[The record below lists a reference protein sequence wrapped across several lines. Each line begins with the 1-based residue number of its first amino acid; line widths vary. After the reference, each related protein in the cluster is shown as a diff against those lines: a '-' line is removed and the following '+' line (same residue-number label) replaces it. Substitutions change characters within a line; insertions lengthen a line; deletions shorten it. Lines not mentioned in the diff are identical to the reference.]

1 MIKITFVCYG
11 NICRSPLAEFLFND
25 FIKDAGLSGV
35 YRADSAATSNE
46 ETGNPVYP
54 PVKRILT
61 RMGIDCEGKRSVQL
75 KAEDYPKSDLLI
87 GMDERNVRDMAR
99 IFGGDAQGKIKKL
112 LYFAGDGGDVADPY
126 WTGDYEKTFMD
137 VVRGV
142 KGLIE
147 VLQKE
152 KTETRG

>member
-1 MIKITFVCYG
+1 M
-11 NICRSPLAEFLFND
+11 AEFLFND
-25 FIKDAGLSGV
+25 FIKDAGFSDE
-35 YRADSAATSNE
+35 YRADSAATSYE

-61 RMGIDCEGKRSVQL
+61 RMGIDCENKRSVKL
-75 KAEDYPKSDLLI
+75 KAEDYPKSDLFI
-87 GMDERNVRDMAR
+87 GMDERNVRDMSR

-112 LYFAGDGGDVADPY
+112 LSFAGEGGDVADPY
-126 WTGDYEKTFMD
+126 WTGNYEKAFTD

-147 VLQKE
+147 ILLKE
-152 KTETRG
+152 KTESRG

>member
-1 MIKITFVCYG
+1 M
-11 NICRSPLAEFLFND
+11 AEFLFND
-25 FIKDAGLSGV
+25 FIKDAGLSDE
-35 YRADSAATSNE
+35 YRADSAATSYE

-61 RMGIDCEGKRSVQL
+61 RMGIDCENKRSVKL
-75 KAEDYPKSDLLI
+75 KAEDYPKSDLFI
-87 GMDERNVRDMAR
+87 GMDERNVRDMSR

-112 LYFAGDGGDVADPY
+112 LFFAGDGGDVADPY
-126 WTGDYEKTFMD
+126 WTGDYEKAFTD

-147 VLQKE
+147 ILLKE
-152 KTETRG
+152 KTESRG